1 MKNLFILPLLFCAQM
16 VLGQISINNSILY
29 AAADTLVR
37 FEADSV
43 GSATVTP
50 SSSTAQTWNF
60 SFLTSSNPRLFDSV
74 RYASS
79 GSAAALFPNADIL
92 ITLANG
98 LADGYVDVDSTEMK
112 VIGASLDLFGQSFT
126 AAFTNTQ
133 ILQKVPF
140 TYNTTFNDNYNVS
153 FTQLIDSIPM
163 LRSLL
168 TQLSPLTSSADS
180 IRISLLGSVNL
191 NADAFGTC
199 QLANKTADV
208 IRQKVTL
215 ISEIKIELRT
225 IFGIPPFQTIN
236 WIDPFGPLF
245 NLTPPFPLKDTTYRY
260 DFWTNWSKV
269 PVVRFNMDS
278 TGTEIQSIEYN
289 DNFVG
294 SSVIA
299 YEKIKDIHIFPN
311 PSADLIMINTDLTEG
326 QNYQLSIVD
335 GMGRVLQEHKNLS
348 EATTTLSLKDLPSGI
363 FYLFMLND
371 QGALIGKQRI
381 QKI

>member
-60 SFLTSSNPRLFDSV
+60 SFLTSGNPRLFDSV

-79 GSAAALFPNADIL
+79 GSAFSFFPNTEIL
-92 ITLANG
+92 LPLAG
-98 LADGYVDVDSTEMK
+98 LADGYVDISSTEMT
-112 VIGASLDLFGQSFT
+112 VVGGSLDFSGQSFT
-126 AAFTNTQ
+126 AAFSNPQT
-133 ILQKVPF
+133 LQKVPF
-140 TYNTTFNDNYNVS
+140 TYNTTNNDSYSVS
-153 FTQLIDSIPM
+153 FGQNIDSIPM
-163 LRSLL
+163 LRQLL
-168 TQLSPLTSSADS
+168 DSALTGIPISPDS
-180 IRISLLGSVNL
+180 IRIRITGNTEL

-199 QLANKTADV
+199 QLANTTNDV
-208 IRQKVTL
+208 IRQRVITTTR
-215 ISEIKIELRT
+215 IRIEIKAFFWVDITNQIASQLP
-225 IFGIPPFQTIN
+225 IP
-236 WIDPFGPLF
+236 
-245 NLTPPFPLKDTTYRY
+245 LTDTSYTY
-260 DFWTNWSKV
+260 DFWTNGLKV
-269 PVVRFNMDS
+269 PIVRFNMNS
-278 TGTEIQSIEYN
+278 SGTEIQSIEYN